1 MAALWSTPSTEI
13 QFLAYRCKSTV
24 TQAEKEQIE
33 ARVDE
38 EFQQRVELQER
49 CLGILRTEVPV
60 HAFDVA
66 DESDAEAAAM
76 QLRTLWNLG
85 LDPIS
90 DLITLLE
97 DHLVHVLEIDSLDGF
112 DGLSAVAQRP
122 DVGRIAV
129 AVVSRKAVSGDRQR
143 FSLAH
148 ELAHLV
154 MNVKKGSNAEV
165 LANRFAGAFLVPA
178 SVLRRDL
185 GMDRTSLNVAELL
198 VIKRYCKVSVQSLVK
213 RAFELSIISEPTYRS
228 CFSYITRMGWRKN
241 EPESIA
247 RERSQWVERVVLRGV
262 AEGNLT
268 AEEGRK
274 FVGDKIPIEANS
286 GTLRRREF
294 LDLPLEE
301 QESQLKAQA
310 KRFADHYKSN
320 DWDAVETD
328 GL

>member
-1 MAALWSTPSTEI
+1 
-13 QFLAYRCKSTV
+13 
-24 TQAEKEQIE
+24 
-33 ARVDE
+33 
-38 EFQQRVELQER
+38 
-49 CLGILRTEVPV
+49 
-60 HAFDVA
+60 
-66 DESDAEAAAM
+66 
-76 QLRTLWNLG
+76 
-85 LDPIS
+85 
-90 DLITLLE
+90 
-97 DHLVHVLEIDSLDGF
+97 
-112 DGLSAVAQRP
+112 
-122 DVGRIAV
+122 
-129 AVVSRKAVSGDRQR
+129 
-143 FSLAH
+143 
-148 ELAHLV
+148 